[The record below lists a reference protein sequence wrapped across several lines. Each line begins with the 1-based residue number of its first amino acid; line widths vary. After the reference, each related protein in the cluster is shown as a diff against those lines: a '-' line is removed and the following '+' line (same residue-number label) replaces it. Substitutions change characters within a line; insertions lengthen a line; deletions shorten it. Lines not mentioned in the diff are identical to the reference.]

1 MKKFILSVFALLA
14 TSNIICA
21 QSFQKGSNGLYLKS
35 PYTLSLGSTSPSTVL
50 FNVELS
56 NSKFTNFLSFKN
68 NLRASGNEN
77 VMTVSND
84 GKVTLNGEK
93 AGIELWQYDG
103 SLSSGM
109 AAHLCLDYRNGS
121 GYTLSA
127 HGGGCLVDMYYKAST
142 HHFDGNL
149 AVNGTVECKGEF
161 KVAEVKTDNVITKD
175 IKINMNNVADYVF
188 EKDYDLKDL
197 SEVES
202 YVNENKHLPGV
213 PSAAEIEANGVSVSK
228 MTNILLEKVEEL
240 TLHMIRLE
248 KENAALKDE
257 VKSLKK

>member
-21 QSFQKGSNGLYLKS
+21 QSFQKGANGLYLKS

-68 NLRASGNEN
+68 NLRSSGNEN
-77 VMTVSND
+77 VMSVSND
-84 GKVTLNGEK
+84 GLITLNGTS
-93 AGIELWQYDG
+93 AGLELWQHDG
-103 SLSSGM
+103 SNSGGM
-109 AAHLCLDYRNGS
+109 AAHLCLGYRSGS

-127 HGGGCLVDMYYKAST
+127 HGGGRLSDLNYKASK
-142 HHFDGNL
+142 HNFDGNL
-149 AVNGTVECKGEF
+149 VVNGTIECKGEF
-161 KVAEVKTDNVITKD
+161 KVAEVKSDNVITKD

-197 SEVES
+197 SEVEN

-240 TLHMIRLE
+240 TLHMIQLK
-248 KENAALKDE
+248 KENEALKARFQE
-257 VKSLKK
+257 LGK